1 MKLNPNL
8 KDFWTTKKQ
17 IKVLYGG
24 RMSSKTMDTAG
35 IILYLAS
42 KYKIRI
48 ACLRRFQNKLSES
61 VFSTLKRIATSD
73 ERLKHLYTTTENT
86 IKSNIGSEFVFMGIQ
101 RNLEEIKGL
110 DNINITWIEE
120 AEKLTQD
127 QWNLIRPTILREDN
141 SMCILVFNPDYD
153 TDFVYNEFV
162 MKEHSN
168 VLLRQINY
176 DENIFLSDSAKE
188 LIESDRENLDEDD
201 FSNIYDGVPKAE
213 NEDAFIKRKWIEAAI
228 NANHILGIENRG
240 VDAVGYDIADGGTD
254 TCAIA
259 HIKGNETIHLEEWM
273 AKEDELEQSAEKT
286 FNYALDHNALIN
298 YDCIGVGASAGSTFK
313 RLNEGSSIQIE
324 YHKFDAGDKV
334 KNPEEEYQPQR
345 MNKDHFENLKAQMW
359 QEVADRLLHTYNAV
373 AKGKPF
379 DEDMIISISPEC
391 ANIDKLKRELS
402 SPKKDKSKRGLVKV
416 ESKDD
421 LKKRGI
427 PSPNCF
433 VAGTKVLTPGGNV
446 NIEDLLPGDY
456 VITPMGKSKITHIH
470 KSTVDNII
478 TNRGL
483 TGTKD
488 HKIFTWNKG
497 WVPLRFLSL
506 CDIIEE
512 SKERNIKW
520 QIMNLLYIKAK
531 CSQFSTRVDTI
542 VQEDME
548 GRMLEMSDFYTGG
561 YGLKQM
567 GKFLQGITSTTLM
580 MIGEITRLRTWSV
593 SKLRNITNTICKK
606 DSKTIHTEKKTESNY
621 SKHQRKLKNGI
632 DQKRGGNGIN
642 NMQKKYLVEENT
654 KTTFVKFVKSLLLP
668 GEHIHQKHVLKNV
681 LSKEQTKEQK
691 AYTPLNVENAEQ
703 YSHMKS
709 LDQEI
714 STKDV
719 PGNAHMLSRGEVYN
733 ITLDK
738 HNVYYANDILVRN
751 CADAFIMS
759 YYKGEIST
767 SFLDVDMSSM
777 FQDMY

>member
-61 VFSTLKRIATSD
+61 VFSTLKRIATND

-168 VLLRQINY
+168 VLVKQINY
-176 DENIFLSDSAKE
+176 DENMFLSDSAKE

-228 NANHILGIENRG
+228 NANHILNIENRG
-240 VDAVGYDIADGGTD
+240 IDAVGYDIADGGTD

-334 KNPEEEYQPQR
+334 KNPEDEYQPQR

-427 PSPNCF
+427 PSPNI
-433 VAGTKVLTPGGNV
+433 A
-446 NIEDLLPGDY
+446 
-456 VITPMGKSKITHIH
+456 
-470 KSTVDNII
+470 
-478 TNRGL
+478 
-483 TGTKD
+483 
-488 HKIFTWNKG
+488 
-497 WVPLRFLSL
+497 
-506 CDIIEE
+506 
-512 SKERNIKW
+512 
-520 QIMNLLYIKAK
+520 
-531 CSQFSTRVDTI
+531 
-542 VQEDME
+542 
-548 GRMLEMSDFYTGG
+548 
-561 YGLKQM
+561 
-567 GKFLQGITSTTLM
+567 
-580 MIGEITRLRTWSV
+580 
-593 SKLRNITNTICKK
+593 
-606 DSKTIHTEKKTESNY
+606 DS
-621 SKHQRKLKNGI
+621 
-632 DQKRGGNGIN
+632 
-642 NMQKKYLVEENT
+642 
-654 KTTFVKFVKSLLLP
+654 
-668 GEHIHQKHVLKNV
+668 
-681 LSKEQTKEQK
+681 
-691 AYTPLNVENAEQ
+691 
-703 YSHMKS
+703 
-709 LDQEI
+709 
-714 STKDV
+714 
-719 PGNAHMLSRGEVYN
+719 
-733 ITLDK
+733 
-738 HNVYYANDILVRN
+738 
-751 CADAFIMS
+751 FIMS

-767 SFLDVDMSSM
+767 SFLDIDMSSM